1 MSYNFVSFLPIRND
15 INNTVLTAP
24 RAMPFKD
31 SNASGDS
38 VFSFGRS
45 TYIRSLDLSLTN
57 SNTPEKTKQVMWK
70 QQFYGGTNRDASS
83 IASKRRTTTIG
94 LSSTNELGGKLTFS

>member
-1 MSYNFVSFLPIRND
+1 MTYRFVSFPPIRND

-31 SNASGDS
+31 ANASGDS

-45 TYIRSLDLSLTN
+45 TYMRSLDLSLTN
-57 SNTPEKTKQVMWK
+57 SKTPAKTKQVIWK
-70 QQFYGGTNRDASS
+70 KQFYGGTNRDASS

-94 LSSTNELGGKLTFS
+94 LSSTNELGGKITFS